1 MYSSPC
7 QIAPSLQIAPVFRA
21 GIVVQFGDLALK
33 QFQIEVFK
41 IIQIGSNKT
50 FIESSAKDNFIHSFL
65 QKKTAL
71 FLSVVAYVAFFETIS
86 ESLFQFYQP
95 HFRYFQ
101 LESNQSWRFHLPYP
115 I

>member
-1 MYSSPC
+1 M
-7 QIAPSLQIAPVFRA
+7 
-21 GIVVQFGDLALK
+21 VQFGDLALK
-33 QFQIEVFK
+33 QIQIEVLK

-50 FIESSAKDNFIHSFL
+50 VIECSAKDNFIHSFL

-71 FLSVVAYVAFFETIS
+71 FLSVVAYVAFFEPIL
-86 ESLFQFYQP
+86 ESLLHFPLP

-101 LESNQSWRFHLPYP
+101 LELNHDVFIERIQDNVFHRV